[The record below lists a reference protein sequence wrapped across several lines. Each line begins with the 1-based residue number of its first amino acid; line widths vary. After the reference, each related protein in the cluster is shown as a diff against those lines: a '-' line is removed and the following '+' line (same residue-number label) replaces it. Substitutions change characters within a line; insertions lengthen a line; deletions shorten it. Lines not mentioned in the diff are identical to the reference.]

1 MSAASG
7 NLVVGLAFLVLG
19 IGLLSMSSAV
29 VALMFG
35 WLSIIY
41 SVYRLVAV
49 VMCVLDIQEKNM
61 QLEAQQAACL
71 VSISRA
77 LGSISKDVDSL
88 LHETSNEAKR
98 NKTDE

>member
-35 WLSIIY
+35 WLLIIY
-41 SVYRLVAV
+41 SAYRLVAV
-49 VMCVLDIQEKNM
+49 VMCVFDIQEKNM
-61 QLEAQQAACL
+61 QLEAQQVACL

>member
-41 SVYRLVAV
+41 SAYRLVAV

-77 LGSISKDVDSL
+77 LGLISKDVDSL

>member
-41 SVYRLVAV
+41 SAYRLVAV

-71 VSISRA
+71 VSISHA